1 METKIVTIDL
11 GKRSYDIYVGA
22 GLLFRLSDFVPVDI
36 KGRRI
41 FIVTDV
47 NVKSYAEAVRNIV
60 IEAGAQDC
68 EMMVL
73 PDGEKTKSF
82 KRLEDVCEWM
92 LDHNVHRNSIV
103 MAVGGGVIGDLAG
116 FAASVVM
123 RGVSFVQIPTTLLAQ
138 VDSSVGGKTG
148 INAPQGKNLIG
159 AFYQPISVVADID
172 TLRTLPRRELLAG
185 YAEVVK
191 YGLINDIGFFE
202 WLEDNGADVCNL
214 APEAVAYAIEKSV
227 RAKAEIVQSDE
238 RESGRRAL
246 LNLGHT
252 FGHALEAAA
261 KYDGRLLHGEAV
273 AIGMMM
279 AFDLSVRLGHCRR
292 EDMER
297 VEQHFKKVGLP
308 TSVSVIEPS
317 LKTSVDDLIAIMKK
331 DKKSV
336 GDKMTFILATEI
348 GDAFIAH
355 DVPEEAVR
363 EVLKDALGRP
373 KTASEGFNTQGKGRG
388 IKGLWKSAFSSH
400 S

>member
-1 METKIVTIDL
+1 M
-11 GKRSYDIYVGA
+11 
-22 GLLFRLSDFVPVDI
+22 
-36 KGRRI
+36 
-41 FIVTDV
+41 
-47 NVKSYAEAVRNIV
+47 
-60 IEAGAQDC
+60 
-68 EMMVL
+68 
-73 PDGEKTKSF
+73 
-82 KRLEDVCEWM
+82 
-92 LDHNVHRNSIV
+92 
-103 MAVGGGVIGDLAG
+103 
-116 FAASVVM
+116 
-123 RGVSFVQIPTTLLAQ
+123 
-138 VDSSVGGKTG
+138 
-148 INAPQGKNLIG
+148 
-159 AFYQPISVVADID
+159 VADID